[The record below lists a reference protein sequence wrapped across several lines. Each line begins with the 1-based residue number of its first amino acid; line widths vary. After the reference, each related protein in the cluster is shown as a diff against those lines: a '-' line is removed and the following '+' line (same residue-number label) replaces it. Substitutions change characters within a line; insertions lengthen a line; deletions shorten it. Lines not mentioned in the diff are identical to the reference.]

1 MPTARAGTNHR
12 LASTAVLVS
21 RASVVSAGGPPF
33 RMPGG
38 EPTRPMP
45 TEEKRQAVTE
55 LAHLIRSSS
64 AMAVADYRGLKVSEM
79 QAVRRTLRENN
90 VQLTIAKN
98 RLLKIAADEAER
110 PELKPMLTGP
120 TALASIIGDE
130 AAMAKALADAFRPYS
145 RVVSVRGG
153 MLGDAAIDAS
163 QLTRLA
169 TLPSRD
175 VLLGKL
181 AGGMVAPLSGMAN
194 VLAGNLRAFANVLN
208 AVADKKRETESA
220 A

>member
-1 MPTARAGTNHR
+1 
-12 LASTAVLVS
+12 
-21 RASVVSAGGPPF
+21 
-33 RMPGG
+33 MPGG

-120 TALASIIGDE
+120 TALASIIGD
-130 AAMAKALADAFRPYS
+130 
-145 RVVSVRGG
+145 
-153 MLGDAAIDAS
+153 AAIDAS

-194 VLAGNLRAFANVLN
+194 VLAGNLRALANVLN
-208 AVADKKRETESA
+208 AVADKKQSTENA

>member
-1 MPTARAGTNHR
+1 MPTD
-12 LASTAVLVS
+12 
-21 RASVVSAGGPPF
+21 
-33 RMPGG
+33 
-38 EPTRPMP
+38 
-45 TEEKRQAVTE
+45 EKRQAVAE
-55 LAHLIRSSS
+55 QAHLIRSSS
-64 AMAVADYRGLKVSEM
+64 AMAVVDYRGLTVSEM
-79 QAVRRTLRENN
+79 QTVRRTLRDNN

-130 AAMAKALADAFRPYS
+130 ATMAKAIAEAFRPHS
-145 RVVSVRGG
+145 RVVTVRGG
-153 MLGDAAIDAS
+153 MLGDTAIDAS

-181 AGGMVAPLSGMAN
+181 AGGMAN

-208 AVADKKRETESA
+208 AVADKKRETENA

>member
-1 MPTARAGTNHR
+1 MPTDA
-12 LASTAVLVS
+12 
-21 RASVVSAGGPPF
+21 
-33 RMPGG
+33 
-38 EPTRPMP
+38 
-45 TEEKRQAVTE
+45 KRQAVTE
-55 LAHLIRSSS
+55 LAEILRNSS

-79 QAVRRTLRENN
+79 QAVRRTLRDNG
-90 VQLTIAKN
+90 VQLTVAKN

-110 PELKPMLTGP
+110 PELKPLLEGP
-120 TALASIIGDE
+120 TALATIVGDE
-130 AAMAKALADAFRPYS
+130 AAMAKALAEALRPYS

-153 MLGDAAIDAS
+153 MLGGTAIDAS

-175 VLLGKL
+175 VLLGKI
-181 AGGMVAPLSGMAN
+181 AGGMAAPLGGMAN

>member
-1 MPTARAGTNHR
+1 
-12 LASTAVLVS
+12 
-21 RASVVSAGGPPF
+21 
-33 RMPGG
+33 
-38 EPTRPMP
+38 MP

-130 AAMAKALADAFRPYS
+130 GAMAKALADAFRPYS

-194 VLAGNLRAFANVLN
+194 VLAGNLRALANVLN
-208 AVADKKRETESA
+208 AVADKNQSTENA

>member
-1 MPTARAGTNHR
+1 MPTD
-12 LASTAVLVS
+12 
-21 RASVVSAGGPPF
+21 
-33 RMPGG
+33 
-38 EPTRPMP
+38 
-45 TEEKRQAVTE
+45 EKRQAVTE

-64 AMAVADYRGLKVSEM
+64 AMAITDYRGLKVSEM
-79 QAVRRTLRENN
+79 QTVRRTLRDNN
-90 VQLTIAKN
+90 VQLTVAKN

-130 AAMAKALADAFRPYS
+130 AVLAKALAEALRPYS

-153 MLGDAAIDAS
+153 MLGDAPIDAS

-175 VLLGKL
+175 VLLGRI
-181 AGGMVAPLSGMAN
+181 AGGMAAPMNGMAN
-194 VLAGNLRAFANVLN
+194 VLAANLRALANVLN
-208 AVADKKRETESA
+208 AVADKKRETENA

>member
-1 MPTARAGTNHR
+1 MPTDA
-12 LASTAVLVS
+12 
-21 RASVVSAGGPPF
+21 
-33 RMPGG
+33 
-38 EPTRPMP
+38 
-45 TEEKRQAVTE
+45 KRQAVTE

-64 AMAVADYRGLKVSEM
+64 ALAVADYRGLKVSEM
-79 QAVRRTLRENN
+79 QTVRRTLRDNN

-110 PELKPMLTGP
+110 PELKTLLEGP

-130 AAMAKALADAFRPYS
+130 AAMAKALAEAFRPHS
-145 RVVSVRGG
+145 RVVTIRGG
-153 MLGDAAIDAS
+153 MLGATPIDAG

-175 VLLGKL
+175 VLLGRL
-181 AGGMVAPLSGMAN
+181 AGGMASPLSGMAN